1 MIAGLMV
8 MMGGVERVVREKDSL
23 PVHYIYAE

>member
-1 MIAGLMV
+1 MV